1 MSPVYSNAATYP
13 RYSKIKNSADVLYE
27 AILDIASGQG
37 EPTHT
42 DTSDAG
48 SWRYLGTAIAPQK
61 GIAAFNQED
70 FDVTA
75 WDAGNNIEGGF
86 VTIADRGVDNTQ
98 LQNNRVSFADGNSK
112 EDFELDQELTPV
124 TGYRGSI
131 TSTIQR

>member
-1 MSPVYSNAATYP
+1 MSRLIYCSDDIAILENCAIIASREGDFVKAQELFNQANTK
-13 RYSKIKNSADVLYE
+13 RVNQ
-27 AILDIASGQG
+27 AILDISAGAG

-75 WDAGNNIEGGF
+75 WDAGNSIEGGF
-86 VTIADRGVDNTQ
+86 VTIAAAGVDNTH
-98 LQNNRVSFADGNSK
+98 LQNNP
-112 EDFELDQELTPV
+112 ELKVHYLHHLF
-124 TGYRGSI
+124 
-131 TSTIQR
+131 